1 MRYQFYREHKYVSAA
16 LNNIERLIAKTDFC
30 NLQEVDSINKAFQEL
45 KQMLQGHAQYENE
58 RLHILLKNKHSIAHA
73 HAEEDHAHQDAQLLE
88 IQKLIDG
95 TSQAA
100 SSEEKISL
108 GYKLYLTYRKFVAD
122 NLIHLHE
129 EETKIL
135 PELQRLYT
143 DEELRQVE
151 AQTYAEMTPED
162 MVGMMQVLFPHMN
175 PTDRFALLSDI
186 QILQPKKFMAAWH
199 GIAPMIEKDEQA
211 NLMQQLQIS

>member
-16 LNNIERLIAKTDFC
+16 LNDVERLIAKADFRQ
-30 NLQEVDSINKAFQEL
+30 LQEVTSVNEAFQEL
-45 KQMLQGHAQYENE
+45 KEMLQGHAQYENE
-58 RLHILLKNKHSIAHA
+58 RLHLLLKNRHSIAHA
-73 HAEEDHAHQDAQLLE
+73 HAEEDHAHQDAQLIE
-88 IQKLIDG
+88 IQELID
-95 TSQAA
+95 SIFQAA
-100 SSEEKISL
+100 SDQEKVSM

-129 EETKIL
+129 EETMIL

-151 AQTYAEMTPED
+151 AQTYAAMTPEE

-175 PTDRFALLSDI
+175 PTDRRAFLSDI
-186 QILQPKKFMAAWH
+186 QALEPEKFMTAWL
-199 GIAPMIEKDEQA
+199 GIAPMIEKDERA
-211 NLMQQLQIS
+211 SLASVFS

>member
-16 LNNIERLIAKTDFC
+16 LNNVERLIAKTDFR
-30 NLQEVDSINKAFQEL
+30 NLQEIDSVNKTFHEL
-45 KQMLQGHAQYENE
+45 KKMLQDHAHYENE
-58 RLHILLKNKHSIAHA
+58 RLHVLLKSKHSIAYA

-88 IQKLIDG
+88 IQELIDRI
-95 TSQAA
+95 SQATND
-100 SSEEKISL
+100 EEKISL

-129 EETKIL
+129 EETIIL

-151 AQTYAEMTPED
+151 AQTYTEITPED

-175 PTDRFALLSDI
+175 PADRFALLSDI
-186 QILQPKKFMAAWH
+186 QNLQPEKFMTAWH
-199 GIAPMIEKDEQA
+199 GIAPVIEKDEQA
-211 NLMQQLQIS
+211 RLMQQLKIP